1 INLART
7 QSAKM
12 HELKAVTA
20 LGELLM
26 AQGQAAQAR
35 EQLAPLLQWFS
46 AAPNVPDIARARAL
60 LASVAT

>member
-1 INLART
+1 
-7 QSAKM
+7 M

-20 LGELLM
+20 LSELFLE
-26 AQGQAAQAR
+26 QGHATQAR

-60 LASVAT
+60 LARASA